1 MWQSGKAGYIYFPL
15 FSEAAVTR
23 TADLISLRWSPLAP
37 LLGVEPTAEAAWKK
51 CDSLRRVWDAKRRA
65 APDLA

>member
-1 MWQSGKAGYIYFPL
+1 M
-15 FSEAAVTR
+15 TR

-37 LLGVEPTAEAAWKK
+37 LLGVEPAAEAAWKK